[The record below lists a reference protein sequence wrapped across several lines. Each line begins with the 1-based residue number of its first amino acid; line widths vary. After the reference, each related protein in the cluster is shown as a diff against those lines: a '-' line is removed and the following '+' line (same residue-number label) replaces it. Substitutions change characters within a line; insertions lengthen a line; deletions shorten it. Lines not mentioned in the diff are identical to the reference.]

1 MPPVTDRH
9 LHEIELLGEVS
20 RLLDHSIDLSS
31 VAQPILDAMALHLG
45 TPHATLTLLHRDTG
59 EILIEAAHGLS
70 PQQAS
75 LGRYRLG
82 EGVTGRVVQTGRA
95 IAVLRTSDTPLFLD
109 KTHSSGK
116 RPDISFV
123 CVPVRAGK
131 TVLGALSVDRPA
143 APLVELREDARLLRI
158 VASMI
163 GQALKLRLA
172 VQEEQRLLAAENKQL
187 RAALAADRL
196 AAPPPVRRDV
206 PPVPGAIALPTSLKR
221 QVDDLERRLVEQALR
236 QSRGSFAAAARLLG
250 TTSRILRYKARR
262 LGAAA
267 PSPSAR

>member
-1 MPPVTDRH
+1 MSDRH

-20 RLLDHSIDLSS
+20 RLLDHSIDLRD
-31 VAQPILDAMALHLG
+31 VAQKILDALALHLSF
-45 TPHATLTLLHRDTG
+45 PHATLTLLHRKSG

-82 EGVTGRVVQTGRA
+82 EGVTGRVVQTGRP

-109 KTHSSGK
+109 KTHSAGK

-123 CVPVRAGK
+123 CVPVRAGR
-131 TVLGALSVDRPA
+131 TVLGTLSVDRPA
-143 APLVELREDARLLRI
+143 APLAELEEDARLLRI

-172 VQEEQRLLAAENKQL
+172 VQEEQQLLASENARL
-187 RAALAADRL
+187 RTLLATTGTALPPSGETQLAAS
-196 AAPPPVRRDV
+196 ASPPPAT
-206 PPVPGAIALPTSLKR
+206 PPTLSLKS
-221 QVDDLERRLVEQALR
+221 QVDALERTLISDAL
-236 QSRGSFAAAARLLG
+236 SSAHGNLAAAARTLQ
-250 TTSRILRYKARR
+250 TTPRILSYKARR
-262 LGAAA
+262 LSLL
-267 PSPSAR
+267 P

>member
-1 MPPVTDRH
+1 MPDRH

-20 RLLDHSIDLSS
+20 RLLDHSIDLRD
-31 VAQPILDAMALHLG
+31 VAQKILDALALHLSF
-45 TPHATLTLLHRDTG
+45 PHATLTLLHRKSG

-82 EGVTGRVVQTGRA
+82 EGVTGRVVQTGRP

-109 KTHSSGK
+109 KTHSAGK

-123 CVPVRAGK
+123 CVPVRAGR
-131 TVLGALSVDRPA
+131 TVLGTLSVDRPA
-143 APLVELREDARLLRI
+143 APLAELEEDARLLRI

-172 VQEEQRLLAAENKQL
+172 VQEEQQLLASENARL
-187 RAALAADRL
+187 RAALATRPSTPGGTQL
-196 AAPPPVRRDV
+196 AASAPPSPSS
-206 PPVPGAIALPTSLKR
+206 PPSPTLSLKS
-221 QVDDLERRLVEQALR
+221 QVDALERTLISDAL
-236 QSRGSFAAAARLLG
+236 SSAHGNLAAAARTLQ
-250 TTSRILRYKARR
+250 TTPRILSYKARR
-262 LGAAA
+262 LSLL
-267 PSPSAR
+267 P